1 MIFRKK
7 KKSEAEQY
15 CGIATIYF
23 IPLQR
28 LAGRIPD

>member
-1 MIFRKK
+1 MISRK

-15 CGIATIYF
+15 CGIVTIYF

-28 LAGRIPD
+28 LAGRISD